1 MKRGV
6 EDPQALSGL
15 IRISQG
21 LRLGRSAALLP
32 SSFDFIS
39 SLSLNPRA
47 DHPSDNCTSTAE
59 REAAFYCWNN
69 FSTVQIAGLVQQATI
84 D

>member
-6 EDPQALSGL
+6 EDPQVIGVGSDKSRPQTWQEQRAS
-15 IRISQG
+15 SSK
-21 LRLGRSAALLP
+21 LRLHLIP
-32 SSFDFIS
+32 
-39 SLSLNPRA
+39 SLNPRA
-47 DHPSDNCTSTAE
+47 NHLSDNRTSTAE
-59 REAAFYCWNN
+59 LEAAFYCWKN